1 METHRPRR
9 PRTPRVLGTAL
20 MLFMAWHGAATA
32 ANGQTPSQ
40 EWRVEAAFLYNFAKF
55 VEWPAGSSVSGSAPL
70 TFCLMGA
77 GPLQSALEDSLA
89 GKAINGHSLVVR
101 QIGRAEDAPN
111 CQVAFIGGDERK
123 RLPALLEALN
133 GAAVLTVADFEQFA
147 SRGGMIQLIKE
158 ENKFR
163 FAVNVDAV
171 NRHGLRV
178 SSRLLQLAE
187 VVHNSGVKDKP

>member
-1 METHRPRR
+1 VFR
-9 PRTPRVLGTAL
+9 TAL
-20 MLFMAWHGAATA
+20 MLLITWQGAANTA
-32 ANGQTPSQ
+32 SGQTQSQ

-77 GPLQSALEDSLA
+77 GPLQSALEESLA
-89 GKAINGHSLVVR
+89 GKAIDGRSLVVR
-101 QIGRAEDAPN
+101 QIGRAEDAAN

-187 VVHNSGVKDKP
+187 VVHDTGVKDKP